1 MLKMPSLAVSA
12 IPYSQNIEYPFIAN
26 YQVCEKRGMTGVW
39 FLTEQIRLSLDSLEA
54 LKQKREEKGRKAWK
68 FQK

>member
-1 MLKMPSLAVSA
+1 
-12 IPYSQNIEYPFIAN
+12 
-26 YQVCEKRGMTGVW
+26 MTGVW